1 LEREC
6 CRNIELQ
13 WLLEGRRPNYHT
25 ISDFRKQTHEALRN
39 TFKLFV
45 LFLKD
50 MDLIGGQNIA
60 IDGTKA
66 RAHNSKKNNYNPKK
80 IERHLKRIEE
90 QTQAY
95 LKEMDSNDR
104 QESQPKVKNIKEK
117 LERLATQKIRYER
130 W

>member
-1 LEREC
+1 
-6 CRNIELQ
+6 
-13 WLLEGRRPNYHT
+13 
-25 ISDFRKQTHEALRN
+25 
-39 TFKLFV
+39 
-45 LFLKD
+45 

-66 RAHNSKKNNYNPKK
+66 RAHKSKKNNYNPKK
-80 IERHLKRIEE
+80 IERHFKRIEE

-95 LKEMDSNDR
+95 HKEMDSNDL
-104 QESQPKVKNIKEK
+104 QGTEPKVKNIKEK